1 MFRLFPAYFMKKIDD
16 YRKLLGVNKTATL
29 KELKSVYRSLMKDF
43 HPDKIQDNETAKAE
57 AEEKSKTIIEA
68 YHFIVSICPETWES
82 YKEEYTNT
90 ISNSLIADIEYKG
103 VTLRIDYADGN
114 SYEYFDV
121 PKNIFSK
128 FINAD
133 SQNRFARRQICN
145 AYVYRKVT
153 SNLVPA

>member
-1 MFRLFPAYFMKKIDD
+1 MKKIDD

-29 KELKSVYRSLMKDF
+29 KELKSVYRGLMKDF
-43 HPDKIQDNETAKAE
+43 HPDKIQDNEEAKAE

-82 YKEEYTNT
+82 YKEEYTET
-90 ISNSLIADIEYKG
+90 ITNSLIADIEYKG

-145 AYVYRKVT
+145 AYVHRKVS